1 MSAVTLLEGKSNLD
15 PIKSKSAK
23 SDKVKCNIE

>member
-1 MSAVTLLEGKSNLD
+1 MSAVKLLEGKSNLGA
-15 PIKSKSAK
+15 IKSKSAK